1 MIMVIFRLVW
11 FGDKFLLLQQ
21 HKRGDF
27 DAEVFKNPH
36 SNTCFLKPSL
46 DYFGLSTDHTEN
58 TRDSLNLNYSQRDTR
73 IIL

>member
-1 MIMVIFRLVW
+1 MIMVIFRSVW

-36 SNTCFLKPSL
+36 SNTCF
-46 DYFGLSTDHTEN
+46 FGLSTDHSEN
-58 TRDSLNLNYSQRDTR
+58 TKDSLNLNYSQRDTR
-73 IIL
+73 IVL